1 MKILKLSKWIF
12 LLIVLQW
19 MVQPVSGEIKV
30 EQPGSKGQQRYVD
43 TVFDQVSIE
52 KDIVFGQS
60 VNEKGETEV
69 LKLDVYSP
77 VDDHLKKR
85 PVIFWIHGGGF
96 TFGNDKSQKYIVE
109 MATRFAK
116 KGYVGVSVD
125 YRLRAKPK
133 DTPKETIADAVEDVL
148 KGLEWLRKNSGQL
161 KIDASK
167 IVVAGG
173 SAGGMLGCHLCLND
187 RPNSRATE
195 KAGVVAFVNLWGSP
209 APMWGELQIDKND
222 PPTIIVHGTA
232 DKLVDYQNSV
242 ILAEKLTAASVKN
255 QLITIH
261 DAGHTPVAHMD
272 DFEKKIA
279 DFLVQ
284 LIR

>member
-1 MKILKLSKWIF
+1 MKTLKMSKWIF
-12 LLIVLQW
+12 LLLVTFG
-19 MVQPVSGEIKV
+19 MTHPVIGKV
-30 EQPGSKGQQRYVD
+30 NPANSNGQNRYLEP
-43 TVFDQVSIE
+43 VFDQVSVE

-77 VDDHLKKR
+77 VGDRLKKR
-85 PVIFWIHGGGF
+85 SVIFWMHGGGF

-116 KGYVGVSVD
+116 KGYVCISVD

-133 DTPKETIADAVEDVL
+133 ETPAETIADAVADASKAMDWV
-148 KGLEWLRKNSGQL
+148 RKNSKQYRL
-161 KIDASK
+161 DQSK
-167 IVVAGG
+167 IVVGGG
-173 SAGGMLGCHLCLND
+173 SAGGMLGCHWCYND
-187 RPNSRATE
+187 RPGAGASE
-195 KAGVVAFVNLWGSP
+195 KDRVVAFVNLWGSP
-209 APMWGELQIDKND
+209 APMWGDLHVDKND
-222 PPTIIVHGTA
+222 PPTIIIHGTA
-232 DKLVDYQNSV
+232 DQLVDYQNSV
-242 ILAEKLTAASVKN
+242 MLAEKLTSAGVKN
-255 QLITIH
+255 QLITIA

-279 DFLVQ
+279 AFLIQ

>member
-1 MKILKLSKWIF
+1 MNSLKILNLSF
-12 LLIVLQW
+12 LLVVSLWI
-19 MVQPVSGEIKV
+19 VQPVSGQRKTGERDF
-30 EQPGSKGQQRYVD
+30 PGQNRYLES
-43 TVFDQVSIE
+43 VFDQISVE

-60 VNEKGETEV
+60 VNEKGETQV

-77 VDDHLKKR
+77 VGDRLKKR
-85 PVIFWIHGGGF
+85 PVIFWMHGGGF

-116 KGYVGVSVD
+116 KGYVCISVD

-133 DTPKETIADAVEDVL
+133 ETPQETIADAIEDAT
-148 KGLEWLRKNSGQL
+148 KGLEWLRENSRKL

-173 SAGGMLGCHLCLND
+173 SAGGMLGCHLCFND
-187 RPNSRATE
+187 RPKSGATE

-209 APMWGELQIDKND
+209 APMWGDLHIDEND

-232 DKLVDYQNSV
+232 DKLVDYQNSL

-255 QLITIH
+255 QLITIQ

-279 DFLVQ
+279 AFLIQV
-284 LIR
+284 IR